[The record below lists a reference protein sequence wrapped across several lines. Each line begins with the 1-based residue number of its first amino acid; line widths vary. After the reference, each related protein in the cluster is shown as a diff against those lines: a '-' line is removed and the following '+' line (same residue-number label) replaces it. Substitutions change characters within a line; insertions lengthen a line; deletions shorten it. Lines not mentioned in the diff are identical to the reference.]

1 MAQIH
6 DGDTQMIVGNL
17 FNKPFSTWRDNFFYL
32 IDGPSSGEWKMTILV
47 WENAADL

>member
-6 DGDTQMIVGNL
+6 DGDTQMIVGNV
-17 FNKPFSTWRDNFFYL
+17 FSEWRDNFFYL

-47 WENAADL
+47 WENAVDL